1 MPPKTVMLDQESV
14 TAIAQALRHI
24 LTQDDTVKEKLTDI
38 VEEVVHDK
46 LQEHFTPHGGYDVS
60 GHLVDSMAAGM
71 GLDGPEGPAKELAAL
86 VGDALEPHLKT
97 VTNAMNQMR
106 TELAPG
112 APAGGPSGGKQRT
125 DTSVKSYAQPSNLPS
140 SSPHLPLICPL
151 LPFPACG
158 LTPLLCHPATGGA
171 RGSAMRALWSTS
183 PRRPAWTWR
192 RWRRSAALTL
202 ARW

>member
-46 LQEHFTPHGGYDVS
+46 LQEHFTPNGGYDVS

-112 APAGGPSGGKQRT
+112 APAGGPSGGKQKT
-125 DTSVKSYAQPSNLPS
+125 DSASHIVTYLHMHIKLHSCCCFAT
-140 SSPHLPLICPL
+140 L
-151 LPFPACG
+151 LACW
-158 LTPLLCHPATGGA
+158 LFMLLLNIRIPQLAAAAAT
-171 RGSAMRALWSTS
+171 
-183 PRRPAWTWR
+183 
-192 RWRRSAALTL
+192 
-202 ARW
+202 